1 MKSKLLTLKELKGS
15 WWWRDKEKRQKI
27 AREVDWNN
35 VKEAARNY
43 ELLRRSL
50 KGKKFTRSYLELT
63 PDERT
68 IIHVL
73 WMYRYP
79 YFERFAE
86 PSQYQER
93 GWMPIYPNQ
102 VKQWN
107 LRLADSLLAKE
118 FIRQIRL
125 NRKIQKVR
133 AKHPLKGQKYRG
145 VSWKLVEILDRN
157 LNKIGKLNASQRHSA
172 STARRMAEKLVLEY
186 KRALAREKR
195 KPNPLSE
202 SPCFYNDQNDSEEPC
217 Q

>member
-1 MKSKLLTLKELKGS
+1 MKAKLLTLKELKKS
-15 WWWRDKEKRQKI
+15 WWWRDREKRRRI
-27 AREVDWNN
+27 ARQVDWNN

-50 KGKKFTRSYLELT
+50 KGEKFTRNYLELF

-68 IIHVL
+68 IVHVL
-73 WMYRYP
+73 WMYRHHN
-79 YFERFAE
+79 FERFAE

-93 GWMPIYPNQ
+93 GWTPIYPNQ
-102 VKQWN
+102 IKQWN

-118 FIRQIRL
+118 FIRQVRL
-125 NRKIQKVR
+125 DRKFQKVR
-133 AKHPLKGQKYRG
+133 SRHPLKGQKYRG

-157 LNKIGKLNASQRHSA
+157 LNQIGKLNASQRHSA

-195 KPNPLSE
+195 KPNPLGE
-202 SPCFYNDQNDSEEPC
+202 SPCFYNDQNDSEESGL
-217 Q
+217 